1 MREKKRKI
9 IHIYIKRS
17 KILKFCRHLLY
28 NIDSRTKITVEY
40 ITYSF
45 INILFNMS
53 YLKEVKK
60 IIKVKQKKVLA
71 YFIKLKII

>member
-53 YLKEVKK
+53 YLKEVKSK
-60 IIKVKQKKVLA
+60 MQ
-71 YFIKLKII
+71 